1 MTDLRITT
9 TNGTDAILEEAT
21 VQKFA
26 DSLRGPLL
34 GPGEDGYD
42 GARKVWN
49 GMIDRRPAL
58 IARCA
63 GVADVVAAVRFART
77 HELLVSV
84 RGGGHNI
91 TGNAVCEGGLMIDL
105 SRMKSVRVDPA
116 RRTARA
122 EAGLTWGEYNHETQ
136 AFGLAS
142 TGGVVSTTGIARL
155 TLGGGLGW
163 LMGKHG
169 LSCDNLLSADL
180 VTADGQFLTASA
192 DQHPD
197 LFWALRGGGGNF
209 GVVTSFEYRV
219 HPVDAVLAG
228 MVLHPMAKA
237 REVLRFYRDFARNC
251 PDEALAA
258 AALMTSPE
266 GAPVVAIIVS
276 YIGDIVAGEAVVAPL
291 RKFGSPLLDTIAP
304 TSYVQ
309 LNTLFDAAVPYGG
322 VQRYWKS
329 SFLKQLGDD
338 LIEILIERSAKML
351 SPMSMVLFFHLHGAA
366 ARVDRNA
373 TAFGLRDDQWDYDV
387 ISQWTDPD
395 ESADHV
401 QWTREFWTAVEPFA
415 TGEVYVNHLDSEE
428 ATRIRAAYSQ
438 GYERLV
444 ALKNKYDPTNLFRLN
459 QNIKPTS

>member
-1 MTDLRITT
+1 MTDLRVIT
-9 TNGTDAILEEAT
+9 TNGTDTILEEAT
-21 VQKFA
+21 VQNFA

-34 GPGEDGYD
+34 HPGEGGYD
-42 GARKVWN
+42 EARKVWN

-63 GVADVVAAVRFART
+63 GVADVIAAVRFART

-91 TGNAVCEGGLMIDL
+91 TGNAVCEGGL
-105 SRMKSVRVDPA
+105 
-116 RRTARA
+116 
-122 EAGLTWGEYNHETQ
+122 TWGEYNRETQ

-142 TGGVVSTTGIARL
+142 TGGVVSTTGIAGL

-169 LSCDNLLSADL
+169 LSCDNLVSADL
-180 VTADGQFLTASA
+180 VTAEGQFLTASA

-197 LFWALRGGGGNF
+197 LFWGLRGGGGNF

-219 HPVDAVLAG
+219 HSVGPVLAG
-228 MVLHPMAKA
+228 MGLHPMAKA
-237 REVLRFYRDFARNC
+237 REVLRFYRDFARSC

-276 YIGDIVAGEAVVAPL
+276 YIGDVAAGEAVVAPL

-309 LNTLFDAAVPYGG
+309 LNTLFDAAVPYGW

-329 SFLKQLGDD
+329 SFLKELGDD

-351 SPMSMVLFFHLHGAA
+351 SPMSMVLFFHLRGAA

-387 ISQWTDPD
+387 ISQWTDPA
-395 ESADHV
+395 ESADHI
-401 QWTREFWTAVEPFA
+401 QWTRP
-415 TGEVYVNHLDSEE
+415 
-428 ATRIRAAYSQ
+428 
-438 GYERLV
+438 
-444 ALKNKYDPTNLFRLN
+444 
-459 QNIKPTS
+459 